1 VRETKYASSAASSIL
16 LSRIDMLC
24 VRMALAWKAS
34 QTGEWGEPMLAESQ
48 ANIDLVPPTIK
59 MQLSSLTTVTQ
70 LRKTRCYLFQST
82 LAWHTHKFDSD
93 KKIFV
98 FSAR

>member
-1 VRETKYASSAASSIL
+1 
-16 LSRIDMLC
+16 
-24 VRMALAWKAS
+24 
-34 QTGEWGEPMLAESQ
+34 
-48 ANIDLVPPTIK
+48 
-59 MQLSSLTTVTQ
+59 LTTVTQ